1 MSKRSVNT
9 IANLLSAQRVTDDS
23 PVSHPQPLGTT

>member
-1 MSKRSVNT
+1 MSKRIVST
-9 IANLLSAQRVTDDS
+9 IAKILSAQRVTYDS